1 MKLYVMR
8 HGPAEDFAPSGR
20 DGDRALTT
28 SGRERVRAVAK
39 LLATE
44 SEAPRMIVSSP
55 LVRAMQTAEIVA
67 AELGIDN
74 VETGHEL
81 APGGDAAVLARAL
94 LRDER
99 KRPMLVGH
107 EPDLST
113 LVATLLDEPFDTEM
127 LKAMVVGLQLKTDEK
142 TRLRF
147 VLDPKTLRL
156 DLISPNTSP

>member
-44 SEAPRMIVSSP
+44 GEAPRMIVSSP

-94 LRDER
+94 RGTNASGR
-99 KRPMLVGH
+99 CSSV
-107 EPDLST
+107 
-113 LVATLLDEPFDTEM
+113 
-127 LKAMVVGLQLKTDEK
+127 
-142 TRLRF
+142 
-147 VLDPKTLRL
+147 
-156 DLISPNTSP
+156 TSPTSRRWSRPSSTNRSTPRC